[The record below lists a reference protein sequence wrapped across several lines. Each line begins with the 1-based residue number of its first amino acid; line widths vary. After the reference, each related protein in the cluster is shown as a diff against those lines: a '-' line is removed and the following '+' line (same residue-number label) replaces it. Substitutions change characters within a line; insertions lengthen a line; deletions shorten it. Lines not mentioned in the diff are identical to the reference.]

1 MPQATR
7 RWISEKVESLSKSL
21 SNSNALPFSDIL
33 DAAMVNAALA
43 AAGVTF
49 KERIYTPFVTLCM
62 FLSQV
67 LDPDHSCRAA
77 VARLIVWLVVNHRK
91 PCSPDTNSYSDARQR
106 LPLAVIV
113 ELVHQ
118 TARKIEGGAS
128 DQWLWKGR
136 RVSIIDGS
144 TSSMPD
150 TPENQRAFPQANTQK
165 IGLGFPVMR
174 YVALI
179 SLATG
184 VVRDLALGPYKGKE
198 TGAARVPGTGSGDT
212 IRNY

>member
-7 RWISEKVESLSKSL
+7 RWITEKVKSL
-21 SNSNALPFSDIL
+21 NESDELPFQELL
-33 DAAMVNAALA
+33 DAEMVNAALA
-43 AAGVTF
+43 AEGVSF
-49 KERIYTPFVTLCM
+49 NERIYTPLVTLWL

-77 VARLIVWLVVNHRK
+77 VARLIVWLTINDRK
-91 PCSPDTNSYSDARQR
+91 PCSPETNSYCDARQR
-106 LPLAVIV
+106 LPLGVIV

-118 TARKIEGGAS
+118 TARRIEGAAS
-128 DQWLWKGR
+128 DEWLWKGR
-136 RVSIIDGS
+136 RISLIDGS

-150 TPENQRAFPQANTQK
+150 TTKNQRAFPQANTQK

-184 VVRDLALGPYKGKE
+184 VVRDLAL
-198 TGAARVPGTGSGDT
+198 AANRQL
-212 IRNY
+212 IA